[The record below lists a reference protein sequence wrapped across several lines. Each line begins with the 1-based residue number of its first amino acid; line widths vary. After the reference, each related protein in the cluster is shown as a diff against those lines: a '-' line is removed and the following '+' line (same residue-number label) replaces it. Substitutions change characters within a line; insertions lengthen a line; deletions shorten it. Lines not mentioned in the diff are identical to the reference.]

1 MPADSD
7 AMRVIERPAVLAGRL
22 ADPGRAD
29 EAVVTANFVR
39 TFARGVGD
47 RITLRLQTPQQAE
60 SSIKGG
66 IGQGTPAGPVVLV
79 QIVGVIRSPYFSDD
93 AGSTG
98 NLVPSPGLL
107 TTYRANL
114 LGPPGV
120 APVNALVR
128 LRAGEA
134 DLAAFRTELAR
145 VTGRPDIDV
154 LNRADFV
161 RREQDVLGFESG
173 CLLVFG
179 LTALLAAVVLLGQ
192 SIDRYVAATVAD
204 LQVLRAVGMTRNQAT
219 LAASAGPFL
228 AAGAGTTLG
237 VGGAVVASWWMP
249 FGTGSAYEPVPGV
262 DADWLVLAAGLLV
275 IPALGAGRG
284 RDRLLGGAARG
295 RPARLWTWFPGRQG
309 GRPRRTSGPD
319 RGRRA
324 VRVGARGRGAVPV
337 RPALVGAV
345 TGVLGVL
352 AAFTFSAGVDDAGKH
367 PQRFGQVSQLAAVFG
382 FGGRDFAP
390 PKPLLAVLA
399 ADPDAP
405 GSGRRCRSPGTPER
419 S

>member
-1 MPADSD
+1 MPPFVPADSD

-275 IPALGAGRG
+275 IPALVLAGAVIASWVALPAADRHASGRG
-284 RDRLLGGAARG
+284 SLVARAAARAGLPAPIVVGARFALEPGGAARY
-295 RPARLWTWFPGRQG
+295 RFVRRL
-309 GRPRRTSGPD
+309 S
-319 RGRRA
+319 
-324 VRVGARGRGAVPV
+324 VP
-337 RPALVGAV
+337 
-345 TGVLGVL
+345 
-352 AAFTFSAGVDDAGKH
+352 
-367 PQRFGQVSQLAAVFG
+367 
-382 FGGRDFAP
+382 
-390 PKPLLAVLA
+390 
-399 ADPDAP
+399 
-405 GSGRRCRSPGTPER
+405 
-419 S
+419 